1 MRARG
6 LPTRPPTASPDF
18 GRATDD
24 NVRAQARLLDSLGLE
39 QLALIY
45 GYSMG
50 AMQALHFGCLYPSRV
65 QRIAAVCGSARCFEG
80 NKVFLESLRA
90 AASAD
95 PTCEEGWFAEP
106 HPPRALRAF
115 ARVYAGWGVS
125 PAFYRRELWR
135 EGGFTSLED
144 FL

>member
-1 MRARG
+1 MLHCKLNFILTIA
-6 LPTRPPTASPDF
+6 PTACD
-18 GRATDD
+18 DD

-80 NKVFLESLRA
+80 NKEFLESLRA

-95 PTCEEGWFAEP
+95 PVAS
-106 HPPRALRAF
+106 LMILS
-115 ARVYAGWGVS
+115 VS
-125 PAFYRRELWR
+125 IFES
-135 EGGFTSLED
+135 SL
-144 FL
+144 L